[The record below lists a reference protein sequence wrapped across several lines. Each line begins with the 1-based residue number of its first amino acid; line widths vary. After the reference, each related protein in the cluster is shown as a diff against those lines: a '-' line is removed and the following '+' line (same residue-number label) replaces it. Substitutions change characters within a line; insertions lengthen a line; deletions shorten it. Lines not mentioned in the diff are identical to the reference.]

1 MIVLRQNNIT
11 GWECVERSAVVRGY
25 LAWDDTHLEDAL
37 SVEFRYTQV
46 YREYTGSSLALR
58 ELKCLQV
65 SLPAA
70 VSPVRDGDLLAG
82 RRMFRPLGVAPS
94 YWDDD
99 TDGLDNVSFYA
110 DIGRLERVMNRPSQT
125 AESRAAIAGL
135 IDFWKKENV
144 NAKVRAK
151 FDDVMNREMPS
162 DLWSQDSGVI
172 FGLYRLV
179 FSQLDYDKL
188 VRLGLP
194 GLQAEV
200 SARMEDP
207 SLSADQ
213 QSFLQALCSL
223 TDLLADILGLY
234 EQQFL
239 QKLEEG
245 ADPAWIRPVLDSL
258 ARLKSGAPASFRD
271 ALQLV
276 WIYSAMTGG
285 RDFGRMDVYLG
296 DLYVRDLDSGAITQE
311 EAVELLL
318 SFYRLMKDTDSRDG
332 RIVMGGLGRRN
343 PENADRVSLAI
354 MEAGLRF
361 RELKPE
367 FSLRMYKG
375 LSEEVIAFAMKMLGD
390 GMTYPLLFN
399 DEASIRA
406 VENTMHVSPCEAE
419 QYGFFGCGEYV
430 LGHRSIGTPNDII
443 NLAKALEVTLHEG
456 TDPIRRCPHGLNLG
470 SPESFDTFEKLLDA
484 YKRQVEYFTEIAAR
498 HQRLVYD
505 TVRENGSMLMMS
517 LLMDDCVERAKPL
530 ADGGVRYL
538 AGTYETYGNTTVSD
552 SLVAIREY
560 VYERKLLTL
569 KELVAVL
576 DADFAGHEELRRH
589 LLQCP
594 KFGNDDPVADEM
606 AGIVNTHIFET
617 TARQAEA
624 QGLSSYLVVMINNG
638 ANVDLGRNTLAT
650 ADGRRAYTYLSNGNN
665 PMAGMDHNG
674 LPALLRSLASTRM
687 DLTAGTAQN
696 LKLSA
701 DLFRKHPDVVR
712 DLIDTA
718 FDMGILS
725 LNISVMDRGE
735 MEDAMIHPE
744 LHQNLFVR
752 VGGFSARFVN
762 LDKGT
767 QADMLNRA
775 LY

>member
-1 MIVLRQNNIT
+1 M
-11 GWECVERSAVVRGY
+11 RGY
-25 LAWDDTHLEDAL
+25 LAWDDTHLEDSL
-37 SVEFRYTQV
+37 DMEFRYTQV
-46 YREYTGSSLALR
+46 YQDCSGCSPAIR
-58 ELKCLQV
+58 ELKCLEV
-65 SLPAA
+65 ALPAA
-70 VSPVRDGDLLAG
+70 VAPLCDGDLLAG
-82 RRMFRPLGVAPS
+82 RRMFRPLGIAPS

-110 DIGRLERVMNRPSQT
+110 DCGRLERVMSRPSQT
-125 AESRAAIAGL
+125 PENRARIAGL
-135 IDFWKKENV
+135 IRFWKQENV

-151 FDDVMNREMPS
+151 FDPVMNREMPS
-162 DLWSQDSGVI
+162 DLWSVDSGVI

-188 VRLGLP
+188 IRLGLP
-194 GLQAEV
+194 GLRAEV
-200 SARMEDP
+200 SSRMEDAT
-207 SLSADQ
+207 LTGDQ
-213 QSFLQALCSL
+213 RDFLQALCSL
-223 TDLLADILGLY
+223 TDLLTDILGLY
-234 EQQFL
+234 EKQFR

-245 ADPAWIRPVLDSL
+245 ADPARIQPVLDSL
-258 ARLKSGAPASFRD
+258 ARLKTGAPACFRD

-296 DLYVRDLDSGAITQE
+296 DLYAQDLDSGKMTEE
-311 EAVELLL
+311 EAIELLL
-318 SFYRLMKDTDSRDG
+318 SFYRLMRDTDSRDG

-343 PENADRVSLAI
+343 PGNADRVSLAI
-354 MEAGLRF
+354 MKAGMRF

-375 LSEEVIAFAMKMLGD
+375 LSEEVTDLAMQMLGN

-399 DEASIRA
+399 DEASVRA

-456 TDPIRRCPHGLNLG
+456 VDPVRGCPHGLSLG
-470 SPESFDTFEKLLDA
+470 SPESFDTFDKLLDA
-484 YKRQVEYFTEIAAR
+484 YRRQVEYFTEIAAR

-505 TVRENGSMLMMS
+505 TVRENGAMLLMS

-530 ADGGVRYL
+530 VNGGVRYL

-552 SLVAIREY
+552 SLLAIRQT
-560 VYERKLLTL
+560 VYEQKLLSL
-569 KELVAVL
+569 RELVQVL
-576 DADFAGHEELRRH
+576 DADFEGHEDLRRK
-589 LLQCP
+589 LQNCP
-594 KFGNDDPVADEM
+594 KFGNDDPAADEM
-606 AGIVNTHIFET
+606 ARIVNTHVFET
-617 TARQAEA
+617 AARQAQK

-650 ADGRRAYTYLSNGNN
+650 ADGRHAYTYLSNGNN
-665 PMAGMDHNG
+665 PMAGMDRNG
-674 LPALLRSLASTRM
+674 LPALLRSIASTRM

-701 DLFRKHPDVVR
+701 DLFRNHPDVVR

-767 QADMLNRA
+767 QADMLSRA

>member
-1 MIVLRQNNIT
+1 M
-11 GWECVERSAVVRGY
+11 RGY
-25 LAWDDTHLEDAL
+25 LAWDDTHLEDSL
-37 SVEFRYTQV
+37 ETEFRYTQV
-46 YREYTGSSLALR
+46 YQDCRDCGLALR
-58 ELKCLQV
+58 ELKCLEV
-65 SLPAA
+65 ALPAA
-70 VSPVRDGDLLAG
+70 VAPVREGDLLAG

-110 DIGRLERVMNRPSQT
+110 DLGRLERVMNRPSQT
-125 AESRAAIAGL
+125 HESRAAIAGL
-135 IDFWKKENV
+135 IDFWRKENV

-151 FDDVMNREMPS
+151 FDKEMNREMPS
-162 DLWSQDSGVI
+162 DLWSVDSGVI

-194 GLQAEV
+194 GLRAEV
-200 SARMEDP
+200 LARMEDAG
-207 SLSADQ
+207 LSEGRRE
-213 QSFLQALCSL
+213 FLQALCSL
-223 TDLLADILGLY
+223 TDLLTDILGLC
-234 EQQFL
+234 EQQL
-239 QKLEEG
+239 RQKLAEG
-245 ADPAWIRPVLDSL
+245 ADPEWIRPMLDSL
-258 ARLKSGAPASFRD
+258 LRLKAGAPACFRD

-296 DLYVRDLDSGAITQE
+296 DLYARDLDSGALTEE
-311 EAVELLL
+311 EAIGLLL
-318 SFYRLMKDTDSRDG
+318 SFYRLMRDTDSRDG

-354 MEAGLRF
+354 MKAGMRF

-375 LSEEVIAFAMKMLGD
+375 LSEDVIRLALEMLGD

-399 DEASIRA
+399 DEASVRA
-406 VENTMHVSPCEAE
+406 VENMMHVSHGEAE

-456 TDPIRRCPHGLNLG
+456 VDPLRGCPHGLNLG
-470 SPESFDTFEKLLDA
+470 SPESFDTFEKLLNA
-484 YKRQVEYFTEIAAR
+484 YQRQVEYFTEIAAR

-505 TVRENGSMLMMS
+505 TVRENSVMLLMS
-517 LLMDDCVERAKPL
+517 LLMDDCVARAKPL
-530 ADGGVRYL
+530 VDGGVRYL

-552 SLVAIREY
+552 SLTAIREV
-560 VYERKLLTL
+560 VYERKLLSL
-569 KELVAVL
+569 RELVEIL
-576 DADFAGHEELRRH
+576 DADFAGHEDLRRT
-589 LLQCP
+589 LLRCP
-594 KFGNDDPVADEM
+594 KFGNDDPAADEM
-606 AGIVNTHIFET
+606 ARIVNTHVFET

-650 ADGRRAYTYLSNGNN
+650 ADGRRAFTYLSNGNN
-665 PMAGMDHNG
+665 PMAGMDHSG

-696 LKLSA
+696 LKLSK
-701 DLFRKHPDVVR
+701 DLFSRHPDVVR

-735 MEDAMIHPE
+735 MEDAMVHPE
-744 LHQNLFVR
+744 LHRNLFVR
-752 VGGFSARFVN
+752 VGGFSARFVD
-762 LDKGT
+762 LDQGT
-767 QADMLNRA
+767 QADMLSRA

>member
-1 MIVLRQNNIT
+1 M
-11 GWECVERSAVVRGY
+11 RGY
-25 LAWDDTHLEDAL
+25 LAWDDAHLEDSL
-37 SVEFRYTQV
+37 DMEFRYTQV
-46 YREYTGSSLALR
+46 YQENSGRGLAAR
-58 ELKCLQV
+58 ELKCLEV

-70 VSPVRDGDLLAG
+70 IAPAREGDLLAG

-99 TDGLDNVSFYA
+99 TDGLDNVSYYA
-110 DIGRLERVMNRPSQT
+110 DISRMERVMNRPSQT
-125 AESRAAIAGL
+125 AESRAKIAGL

-151 FDDVMNREMPS
+151 FDDEMKREMPS

-188 VRLGLP
+188 VQLGLP
-194 GLQAEV
+194 GLKAEV
-200 SARMEDP
+200 SARAADA
-207 SLSADQ
+207 SLTAEQKD
-213 QSFLQALCSL
+213 FLQALEGL
-223 TDLLADILGLY
+223 ADLLAEILGLY
-234 EQQFL
+234 EEQFRQL
-239 QKLEEG
+239 AAEG
-245 ADPAWIRPVLDSL
+245 ADPTQVQPVLDSL
-258 ARLKSGAPASFRD
+258 ARLKAGAPACFRD

-296 DLYVRDLDSGAITQE
+296 DLYAQDIDRGAMTEE
-311 EAVELLL
+311 EAIELLL
-318 SFYRLMKDTDSRDG
+318 SFYRLMKETDSRDG

-343 PENADRVSLAI
+343 PENADRVSMAI
-354 MEAGLRF
+354 MKAGLRF

-375 LSEEVIAFAMKMLGD
+375 LSEEVIDFAMKMLGD

-399 DEASIRA
+399 DEASVHA

-456 TDPIRRCPHGLNLG
+456 TDPVRGCPHGLNLG
-470 SPESFDTFEKLLDA
+470 APESFDTFEKLLDA

-505 TVRENGSMLMMS
+505 TVRENSAMLMMS
-517 LLMDDCVERAKPL
+517 LLMDDCVERAKAL

-552 SLVAIREY
+552 SLTAIREY
-560 VYERKLLTL
+560 VYEKKELTL
-569 KELVAVL
+569 RELVDIL
-576 DADFAGHEELRRH
+576 DADFAGHEELR
-589 LLQCP
+589 LKLQKCP
-594 KFGNDDPVADEM
+594 KFGNDDPEADGM
-606 AGIVNTHIFET
+606 ARIVNTHVFET
-617 TARQAEA
+617 TAAQAKA

-650 ADGRRAYTYLSNGNN
+650 ADGRHAYTYLSNGNN

-725 LNISVMDRGE
+725 LNISVMDKGE

-762 LDKGT
+762 LDSGT
-767 QADMLNRA
+767 QADMLSRA

>member
-1 MIVLRQNNIT
+1 M
-11 GWECVERSAVVRGY
+11 RGY
-25 LAWDDTHLEDAL
+25 LAWDDAHLEDSL
-37 SVEFRYTQV
+37 DVEFRYTQA
-46 YREYTGSSLALR
+46 YRESENLGLAAR
-58 ELKCLQV
+58 ELNCLRI

-70 VSPVRDGDLLAG
+70 VAPLRGGDLLAG

-110 DIGRLERVMNRPSQT
+110 DLGRLERVMNRPSQSP
-125 AESRAAIAGL
+125 ESRAAIADL
-135 IDFWKKENV
+135 IAFWKKENV

-151 FDDVMNREMPS
+151 FDAVMNREMPS
-162 DLWSQDSGVI
+162 DLWSVDSGVI

-188 VRLGLP
+188 VQLGLP
-194 GLQAEV
+194 GLRAEV
-200 SARMEDP
+200 LSRLDDP
-207 SLSADQ
+207 SLTEEQTD
-213 QSFLQALCSL
+213 FLQSLCSL

-234 EQQFL
+234 ENQFRR
-239 QKLEEG
+239 KLEEG
-245 ADPAWIRPVLDSL
+245 ADPEWIQPVLDSL
-258 ARLKSGAPASFRD
+258 ARLKTGAPACFRD

-276 WIYSAMTGG
+276 WFYSAMTGG

-296 DLYVRDLDSGAITQE
+296 DLYVRDLDNGTITEDEAI
-311 EAVELLL
+311 ELLL
-318 SFYRLMKDTDSRDG
+318 SFYRLMQDTDSRDG

-354 MEAGLRF
+354 MKAGMIF

-375 LSEEVIAFAMKMLGD
+375 LSEEVVSLALKMLAD

-399 DEASIRA
+399 DEASVRS
-406 VENTMHVSPCEAE
+406 VQNTMHVSPCEAE

-456 TDPIRRCPHGLNLG
+456 TDPVRHCPHGLNLG
-470 SPESFDTFEKLLDA
+470 SPESFDTFDRLLAA
-484 YKRQVEYFTEIAAR
+484 YERQVEYFTEIAAR

-505 TVRENGSMLMMS
+505 TVRENGAMLLMS
-517 LLMDDCVERAKPL
+517 LLMDDCVARAKPL
-530 ADGGVRYL
+530 VSGGVRYL

-552 SLVAIREY
+552 SLVAIREI
-560 VYERKLLTL
+560 VYERKILSLRR
-569 KELVAVL
+569 LVEIL
-576 DADFAGHEELRRH
+576 DADFAGHEDLRQQ
-589 LLQCP
+589 LLRCP

-606 AGIVNTHIFET
+606 ARTVNTHVFET
-617 TARQAEA
+617 TARQAGI

-650 ADGRRAYTYLSNGNN
+650 ADGRHAFTYLSNGNN

-696 LKLSA
+696 LKLSK
-701 DLFRKHPDVVR
+701 DLFINHPDVVL

-744 LHQNLFVR
+744 LHRNLFVR

-767 QADMLNRA
+767 QADMLSRA

>member
-1 MIVLRQNNIT
+1 M
-11 GWECVERSAVVRGY
+11 RGY
-25 LAWDDTHLEDAL
+25 LAWDDAHLEDSL
-37 SVEFRYTQV
+37 DVEFRYTQA
-46 YREYTGSSLALR
+46 YRESENLGLAAR
-58 ELKCLQV
+58 ELNCLRI

-70 VSPVRDGDLLAG
+70 VAPLRGGDLLAG

-110 DIGRLERVMNRPSQT
+110 DLGRLEQVMNRPSQSP
-125 AESRAAIAGL
+125 ESRAAIADL
-135 IDFWKKENV
+135 IAFWKKENV

-151 FDDVMNREMPS
+151 FDAVMNREMPS
-162 DLWSQDSGVI
+162 DLWSVDSGVI

-188 VRLGLP
+188 VQLGLP
-194 GLQAEV
+194 GLRAEV
-200 SARMEDP
+200 LSRLDDP
-207 SLSADQ
+207 SLTEEQTD
-213 QSFLQALCSL
+213 FLQSLCSL

-234 EQQFL
+234 EDQFRR
-239 QKLEEG
+239 KLEEG
-245 ADPAWIRPVLDSL
+245 ADPEWIQPVLDSL
-258 ARLKSGAPASFRD
+258 ARLKIGAPACFRD

-276 WIYSAMTGG
+276 WFYSAMTGG

-296 DLYVRDLDSGAITQE
+296 DLYVRDLDNGTITEDEAI
-311 EAVELLL
+311 ELLL
-318 SFYRLMKDTDSRDG
+318 SFYRLMQDTDSRDG

-354 MEAGLRF
+354 MKAGMIF

-375 LSEEVIAFAMKMLGD
+375 LSEEVVSLALKMLAD

-399 DEASIRA
+399 DEASVRS
-406 VENTMHVSPCEAE
+406 VQNTMHVSPCEAE

-456 TDPIRRCPHGLNLG
+456 TDPVRHCPHGLNLG
-470 SPESFDTFEKLLDA
+470 SPESFDTFDRLLAA
-484 YKRQVEYFTEIAAR
+484 YERQVEYFTEIAAR

-505 TVRENGSMLMMS
+505 TVRENGAMLLMS
-517 LLMDDCVERAKPL
+517 LLMDDCVARAKPL
-530 ADGGVRYL
+530 VSGGVRYL

-552 SLVAIREY
+552 SLVAIREI
-560 VYERKLLTL
+560 VYERKILSLRR
-569 KELVAVL
+569 LVEIL
-576 DADFAGHEELRRH
+576 DADFAGHEDLRQQ
-589 LLQCP
+589 LLRCP

-606 AGIVNTHIFET
+606 ARTVNTHVFET
-617 TARQAEA
+617 TARQAGI

-650 ADGRRAYTYLSNGNN
+650 ADGRHAFTYLSNGNN

-696 LKLSA
+696 LKLSK
-701 DLFRKHPDVVR
+701 DLFINHPDVVL

-744 LHQNLFVR
+744 LHRNLFVR

-767 QADMLNRA
+767 QADMLSRA

>member
-1 MIVLRQNNIT
+1 M
-11 GWECVERSAVVRGY
+11 RGY
-25 LAWDDTHLEDAL
+25 LAWDDAHLEDSL
-37 SVEFRYTQV
+37 DVEFRYTQA
-46 YREYTGSSLALR
+46 YRESENLGLAAR
-58 ELKCLQV
+58 ELNCLRI

-70 VSPVRDGDLLAG
+70 VAPLRGGDLLAG

-110 DIGRLERVMNRPSQT
+110 DLGRLERVMNRPSQSP
-125 AESRAAIAGL
+125 ESRAAIADL
-135 IDFWKKENV
+135 IAFWKKENV

-151 FDDVMNREMPS
+151 FDAVMNREMPS
-162 DLWSQDSGVI
+162 DLWSVDSGVI

-188 VRLGLP
+188 VQLGLP
-194 GLQAEV
+194 GLRAEV
-200 SARMEDP
+200 LSRLDDP
-207 SLSADQ
+207 SLTEEQTD
-213 QSFLQALCSL
+213 FLQSLCSL

-234 EQQFL
+234 EDQFRR
-239 QKLEEG
+239 KLEEG
-245 ADPAWIRPVLDSL
+245 ADPEWIQPVLDSL
-258 ARLKSGAPASFRD
+258 ARLKTGAPACFRD

-276 WIYSAMTGG
+276 WFYSAMTGG

-296 DLYVRDLDSGAITQE
+296 DLYVRDLDNGTITEDEAI
-311 EAVELLL
+311 ELLL
-318 SFYRLMKDTDSRDG
+318 SFYRLMQDTDSRDG

-354 MEAGLRF
+354 MKAGMIF

-375 LSEEVIAFAMKMLGD
+375 LSEEVVSLALKMLAD

-399 DEASIRA
+399 DEASVRS
-406 VENTMHVSPCEAE
+406 VQNTMHVSPCEAE

-456 TDPIRRCPHGLNLG
+456 TDPVRHCPHGLNLG
-470 SPESFDTFEKLLDA
+470 SPESFDTFDRLLAA
-484 YKRQVEYFTEIAAR
+484 YERQVEYFTEIAAR

-505 TVRENGSMLMMS
+505 TVRENGAMLLMS
-517 LLMDDCVERAKPL
+517 LLMDDCVARAKPL
-530 ADGGVRYL
+530 VSGGVRYL

-552 SLVAIREY
+552 SLVAIREI
-560 VYERKLLTL
+560 VYERKILSLRR
-569 KELVAVL
+569 LVEIL
-576 DADFAGHEELRRH
+576 DADFAGHEDLRQQ
-589 LLQCP
+589 LLRCP

-606 AGIVNTHIFET
+606 ARTVNTHVFET
-617 TARQAEA
+617 TARQAGI

-650 ADGRRAYTYLSNGNN
+650 ADGRHAFTYLSNGNN

-696 LKLSA
+696 LKLSK
-701 DLFRKHPDVVR
+701 DLFINHPDVVL

-725 LNISVMDRGE
+725 LNISVMDRDE

-744 LHQNLFVR
+744 LHRNLFVR

-767 QADMLNRA
+767 QADMLSRA

>member
-1 MIVLRQNNIT
+1 M
-11 GWECVERSAVVRGY
+11 RGY
-25 LAWDDTHLEDAL
+25 LAWDDSHLDDSL
-37 SVEFRYTQV
+37 DVEFRYTQA
-46 YREYTGSSLALR
+46 YRDNAGCGLASR
-58 ELKCLQV
+58 ELNCLRV

-70 VSPVRDGDLLAG
+70 VAPLRDGDLLAG

-110 DIGRLERVMNRPSQT
+110 DLGRLERVMNRPSQT
-125 AESRAAIAGL
+125 PEHRRAIASL
-135 IDFWKKENV
+135 IEFWKKENV

-151 FDDVMNREMPS
+151 FDNVMKREMPS
-162 DLWSQDSGVI
+162 DLWSVDSGVI

-188 VRLGLP
+188 VRLGLK
-194 GLQAEV
+194 GLRAEV
-200 SARMEDP
+200 LTRLEDSALSESQQDFLH
-207 SLSADQ
+207 SLCGL
-213 QSFLQALCSL
+213 F
-223 TDLLADILGLY
+223 DLLMDVLGLY
-234 EQQFL
+234 EAQFRK
-239 QKLEEG
+239 KLEEG
-245 ADPAWIRPVLDSL
+245 ADPAWIQPVLDSL
-258 ARLKSGAPASFRD
+258 ARLKTGAPVCFRD

-276 WIYSAMTGG
+276 WFYSAMTGG

-296 DLYVRDLDSGAITQE
+296 DLYARDLDSGTLSEE
-311 EAVELLL
+311 EAIRLLL
-318 SFYRLMKDTDSRDG
+318 SFYRLMQDTDSRDG

-354 MEAGLRF
+354 MKAGMRF

-375 LSEEVIAFAMKMLGD
+375 LSEDVISLALQMLAD

-399 DEASIRA
+399 DEASVRT
-406 VENTMHVSPCEAE
+406 VQNTMHVSPCEAE

-430 LGHRSIGTPNDII
+430 LGHRSVGTPNDII

-456 TDPIRRCPHGLNLG
+456 IDPVRGCPHGLNLG
-470 SPESFDTFEKLLDA
+470 SPDDFFSFDLLMDA
-484 YKRQVEYFTEIAAR
+484 YKRQVEYFTEIAAH

-505 TVRENGSMLMMS
+505 TVRENSAMLLMS
-517 LLMDDCVERAKPL
+517 LLMDDCVARAKPL
-530 ADGGVRYL
+530 VSGGVRYL

-552 SLVAIREY
+552 SLTAIRSI
-560 VYERKLLTL
+560 VYEKKLLSL
-569 KELVAVL
+569 RRLVEIL
-576 DADFAGHEELRRH
+576 DADFVGHEDLRQQ
-589 LLQCP
+589 LLRCP
-594 KFGNDDPVADEM
+594 KFGNDDPEADRM
-606 AGIVNTHIFET
+606 AREVNTHVFEV
-617 TARQAEA
+617 TARQAKA

-650 ADGRRAYTYLSNGNN
+650 ADGRRAFTYLSNGNN

-674 LPALLRSLASTRM
+674 LPALLRSLASTPM

-696 LKLSA
+696 LKLSK
-701 DLFRKHPDVVR
+701 DLFTKHPDVVR

-744 LHQNLFVR
+744 LHRNLFVR
-752 VGGFSARFVN
+752 VGGFSARFIN

-767 QADMLNRA
+767 QADMLSRA

>member
-1 MIVLRQNNIT
+1 M
-11 GWECVERSAVVRGY
+11 RGY
-25 LAWDDTHLEDAL
+25 LAWDDAYLDNSL
-37 SVEFRYTQV
+37 DVEFRYTQA
-46 YREYTGSSLALR
+46 YRDSEKLSLAAR
-58 ELKCLQV
+58 ELNCLRI

-70 VSPVRDGDLLAG
+70 VAPLHDGDLLAG

-110 DIGRLERVMNRPSQT
+110 DIGRLERVMNRPSQSL
-125 AESRAAIAGL
+125 ESRAAIAGL
-135 IDFWKKENV
+135 IAFWKKENV

-151 FDDVMNREMPS
+151 FDPVMNREMPS
-162 DLWSQDSGVI
+162 DLWSVDSGVI

-188 VRLGLP
+188 VQLGLP
-194 GLQAEV
+194 GLRAEV
-200 SARMEDP
+200 LSRLNDPTLTEDQK
-207 SLSADQ
+207 D
-213 QSFLQALCSL
+213 FLQSLCSL
-223 TDLLADILGLY
+223 IDLLTDVLGLY
-234 EQQFL
+234 EDQFRR
-239 QKLEEG
+239 KLEEG
-245 ADPAWIRPVLDSL
+245 ADPEWIQPVLDSL
-258 ARLKSGAPASFRD
+258 ARLKTGAPACFRD

-296 DLYVRDLDSGAITQE
+296 DLYARDLDNGTITEAEAI
-311 EAVELLL
+311 ELLL
-318 SFYRLMKDTDSRDG
+318 SFYRLMQDTDSRDG

-343 PENADRVSLAI
+343 PENADRVSLTI
-354 MEAGLRF
+354 LKAGMIF

-375 LSEEVIAFAMKMLGD
+375 LSEEVVSLALKMLAD

-399 DEASIRA
+399 DEAS
-406 VENTMHVSPCEAE
+406 VCTVQNTMHVSSDEAQ

-456 TDPIRRCPHGLNLG
+456 TDPVRHCPHGLNLG
-470 SPESFDTFEKLLDA
+470 SPENFDTFEKLLNA
-484 YKRQVEYFTEIAAR
+484 YMRQVEYFTEIAAR

-505 TVRENGSMLMMS
+505 TVGENSTMLLMS
-517 LLMDDCVERAKPL
+517 LLMDDCVARAKPL
-530 ADGGVRYL
+530 VSGGVRYL

-552 SLVAIREY
+552 SLVAIREI
-560 VYERKLLTL
+560 VYQQKLLSL
-569 KELVAVL
+569 RQLIEIL
-576 DADFAGHEELRRH
+576 DSDFDGHEDLRQA
-589 LLQCP
+589 LLRCP
-594 KFGNDDPVADEM
+594 KFGNDDPVADDM
-606 AGIVNTHIFET
+606 ARTVNTHVFEA
-617 TARQAEA
+617 TARQADM

-638 ANVDLGRNTLAT
+638 ANVDLGHNTLAT
-650 ADGRRAYTYLSNGNN
+650 ADGRHAFTYLSNGNN

-696 LKLSA
+696 LKLSK
-701 DLFRKHPDVVR
+701 DLFVRHPDVIR
-712 DLIDTA
+712 DLIDAA

-735 MEDAMIHPE
+735 MEDAIIHPE
-744 LHQNLFVR
+744 LHRNLFVR

-767 QADMLNRA
+767 QADMLSRA

>member
-1 MIVLRQNNIT
+1 M
-11 GWECVERSAVVRGY
+11 RGT
-25 LAWDDTHLEDAL
+25 LAWDDAHLEDSL
-37 SVEFRYTQV
+37 DTEFRYTQV
-46 YREYTGSSLALR
+46 YQENSGSGLAAR
-58 ELKCLQV
+58 ELKCLEV

-70 VSPVRDGDLLAG
+70 VAPAREGDLLAG

-110 DIGRLERVMNRPSQT
+110 DIGRMERVMNRPTQT
-125 AESRAAIAGL
+125 PESRARIAGL
-135 IDFWKKENV
+135 IDYWKKENV

-151 FDDVMNREMPS
+151 FDEEMQREMPS
-162 DLWSQDSGVI
+162 DMWSRDSGVI

-188 VRLGLP
+188 VQLGLP
-194 GLQAEV
+194 GLKAEV
-200 SARMEDP
+200 EARLADE
-207 SLSADQ
+207 SLSDKQ
-213 QSFLQALCSL
+213 IDFLRSLSSL
-223 TDLLADILGLY
+223 TDLLTEILGLY
-234 EQQFL
+234 EEQFR
-239 QKLEEG
+239 KLVDEG
-245 ADPAWIRPVLDSL
+245 WESARVQPVLDSL
-258 ARLKSGAPASFRD
+258 ARLKTGAPACFRD

-276 WIYSAMTGG
+276 WFYSAMTGG

-296 DLYVRDLDSGAITQE
+296 DLYTQDIDSGAMTEE

-318 SFYRLMKDTDSRDG
+318 SFYRLMKETDSRDG

-343 PENADRVSLAI
+343 PENADRVSMAI
-354 MEAGLRF
+354 MKAGLQF

-375 LSEEVIAFAMKMLGD
+375 LSEEVIGFAMKMLGD

-399 DEASIRA
+399 DEASVRA
-406 VENTMHVSPCEAE
+406 VENTMHVSPDEAE

-456 TDPIRRCPHGLNLG
+456 TDPIRGCPHGLNLG
-470 SPESFDTFEKLLDA
+470 TPESFDTFEKLLDA
-484 YKRQVEYFTEIAAR
+484 YRRQVEYFTEIAAR

-505 TVRENGSMLMMS
+505 TVRENGAMLMMS
-517 LLMDDCVERAKPL
+517 LLMDDCIDRAKAL
-530 ADGGVRYL
+530 VDGGVRYL

-552 SLVAIREY
+552 SLTAIREY
-560 VYERKLLTL
+560 VYEKKLLTL
-569 KELVAVL
+569 RELVDIL
-576 DADFAGHEELRRH
+576 DADFEGHEDLRQ
-589 LLQCP
+589 LLLRCP
-594 KFGNDDPVADEM
+594 KFGNDNPVADEM
-606 AGIVNTHIFET
+606 ARTVNTHVFET
-617 TARQAEA
+617 TAKQAKA

-638 ANVDLGRNTLAT
+638 ANVDLGNNTLAT
-650 ADGRRAYTYLSNGNN
+650 ADGRHAHTYLSNGNN
-665 PMAGMDHNG
+665 PMAGMDHDG

-762 LDKGT
+762 LDSGT